1 MYLLIQEHTY
11 LWSTGLEGAKAIGMS
26 HWQTMRYV
34 VLPQAIKNI
43 LPAIGNEFVINIKD
57 TAVLNIISV
66 TELFFT
72 SKSVA
77 GSTFMIFEAYFI
89 TCSYTLF

>member
-1 MYLLIQEHTY
+1 
-11 LWSTGLEGAKAIGMS
+11 MS

-43 LPAIGNEFVINIKD
+43 LPAIGNGVINIKD

-89 TCSYTLF
+89 TCVIYFILTFTVTRVIMLIEEVKRKF